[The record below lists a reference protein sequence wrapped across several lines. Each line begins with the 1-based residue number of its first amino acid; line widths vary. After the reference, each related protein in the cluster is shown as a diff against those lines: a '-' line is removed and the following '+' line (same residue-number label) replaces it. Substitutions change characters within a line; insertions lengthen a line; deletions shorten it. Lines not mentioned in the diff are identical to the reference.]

1 MKNNPFIP
9 IIAIDGTASSGKGTV
24 AYKLA
29 QKLEFNY
36 LNSGALYRLV
46 AYQALKDG
54 LDLTDEEKVINVAKN
69 ISPIFEGKKVIVDD
83 VDIWPIISTQE
94 YGQHASVISPIK
106 ELREVVF
113 DLQRKMI
120 KTPGLVAEGRD
131 MCTHVFTDAHVKFY
145 LDADV
150 KERAKR
156 RHKDET
162 EKQSG
167 KYFSRNEIKKLP
179 KPVFIDKILDLIQ
192 TKTEEEYDAELK
204 ILLKY
209 NCTCRIVNMCTINI
223 NLYLY
228 PCYLKKCK
236 K

>member
-1 MKNNPFIP
+1 MHDIIRNMKNNPFIP

-167 KYFSRNEIKKLP
+167 KTLDEIIDELILRDQRDKDP
-179 KPVFIDKILDLIQ
+179 KRGSSQLSPAEDGHIID
-192 TKTEEEYDAELK
+192 TTS
-204 ILLKY
+204 
-209 NCTCRIVNMCTINI
+209 VNIDEVMNI
-223 NLYLY
+223 
-228 PCYLKKCK
+228 CIDHCK
-236 K
+236 NKHII